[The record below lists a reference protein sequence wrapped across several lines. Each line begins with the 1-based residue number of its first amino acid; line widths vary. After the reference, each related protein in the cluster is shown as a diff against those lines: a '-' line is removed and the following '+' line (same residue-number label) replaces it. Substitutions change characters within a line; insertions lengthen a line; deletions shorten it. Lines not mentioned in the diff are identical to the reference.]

1 MGYEGNKA
9 ISIPGIV
16 VGIIFLLLAVYTW
29 SFSYLQK
36 GGDKILLKLPYR
48 SKVKINQMTLL
59 SSWRNFQVYQLKSD
73 YQSYSGHF
81 QISFQPGY
89 RFGNRFGYRPFQSH
103 AERLF
108 QRFASLNSC
117 IRDG

>member
-1 MGYEGNKA
+1 MFLGVAGIIYYSWLLIVLFIAFILGYEGNKA

-36 GGDKILLKLPYR
+36 GGEKILLKLPYR

-73 YQSYSGHF
+73 YQSYSVLMMSRKKNK
-81 QISFQPGY
+81 Q
-89 RFGNRFGYRPFQSH
+89 
-103 AERLF
+103 
-108 QRFASLNSC
+108 
-117 IRDG
+117 